1 VISISRIL
9 APAPCRWAITCYDF
23 VTARENFVEKGF
35 SNSRRAACYHPSE
48 LWHSRFE
55 AAGVQEWGSS
65 TNFSRVEILG
75 EKTSRLGAF
84 DSERFLEA

>member
-1 VISISRIL
+1 
-9 APAPCRWAITCYDF
+9 
-23 VTARENFVEKGF
+23 
-35 SNSRRAACYHPSE
+35 